1 LTATWFI
8 LDDMPTN
15 QKTGSHLVSTKWK
28 TAYKWKAMTTV
39 GLGTMMGSMDASIT
53 NISFP
58 ILTKTFGVSITT
70 IVWVSLAY
78 ILASTS
84 LMLILGR
91 VGDLFG
97 RKRIY
102 IWGTLIFTLGLT
114 LCSIS
119 QNVSQMILFRVIQA
133 IGSAMAMAC
142 GAAIVS
148 ESFPPNERGLGLGL
162 LAVSVSAGLI
172 SGPVLG
178 GLLLGWLHW
187 RSIFYLRIPF
197 GFIALM
203 MAIVFLKKDKRG
215 VEKINFDLWGTIFS
229 SGGLACLMVGV
240 NQLSRFGLKSSMFY
254 SMMGLGL
261 LSLILFIVVEKQAMD
276 PIVELSLFKNRVFA
290 SASASLFLMFLTY
303 SAYILLMPFYL
314 LQGIGMTPSKAGI
327 VMSIVSMIAII
338 VGPISGR
345 LSDRFGQVWF
355 ATLGAILTIISFWLI
370 YGFDLRSQL
379 MDIIPALALAGLGMG
394 LFQSPNNS
402 SIMGAVSPDRLGTAS
417 AMIATSRQ
425 VGISLGMALAGTI
438 YSGQL
443 AFHQAELTRQ
453 GFPRVMATRQAVT
466 LSFSDSFFVSA
477 ILMSLVVVLSLMTR
491 KLKPVYPSE
500 NSMIIKE
507 FQIK

>member
-1 LTATWFI
+1 MTRNGKKVTF
-8 LDDMPTN
+8 
-15 QKTGSHLVSTKWK
+15 LVSPKGE
-28 TAYKWKAMTTV
+28 TAYKWEAMATV

-91 VGDLFG
+91 VGDLLG

-119 QNVSQMILFRVIQA
+119 QNVTQLIIFRVIQA

-148 ESFPPNERGLGLGL
+148 ESFPPNERGMGLGL

-178 GLLLGWLHW
+178 GFLLGWFHW
-187 RSIFYLRIPF
+187 RSIFYLRIPL
-197 GFIALM
+197 GLIALM
-203 MAIVFLKKDKRG
+203 MALVFLKRDKRG
-215 VEKINFDLWGTIFS
+215 VEKIKFDLWGTIFS

-240 NQLSRFGLKSSMFY
+240 NQLSRFGLNSSMFY
-254 SMMGLGL
+254 TVMGLGF
-261 LSLILFIVVEKQAMD
+261 LSLILFIVVEKQAID
-276 PIVELSLFKNRVFA
+276 PIVELALFKNRVFA
-290 SASASLFLMFLTY
+290 SASAALFLMFLTY

-314 LQGIGMTPSKAGI
+314 LQGIGMRPSKAGV
-327 VMSIVSMIAII
+327 VMAIVSMIAII
-338 VGPISGR
+338 VGPISGW

-355 ATLGAILTIISFWLI
+355 ATLGAIVTIISFWLM
-370 YGFDLRSQL
+370 YEFDLRGQL
-379 MDIIPALALAGLGMG
+379 IDIIPALALAGLGMG
-394 LFQSPNNS
+394 LFQAPNNS
-402 SIMGAVSPDRLGTAS
+402 SIMGAVRQDRLGTAS
-417 AMIATSRQ
+417 AIIATSRQ

-438 YSGQL
+438 YSGQVL
-443 AFHQAELTRQ
+443 FHKVELTRQ
-453 GFPRVMATRQAVT
+453 GLQGAMVDRQAAV
-466 LSFSDSFFVSA
+466 LSFKDSFLVSA
-477 ILMSLVVVLSLMTR
+477 ILMSSVVVLSLMTR
-491 KLKPVYPSE
+491 LKKSDH
-500 NSMIIKE
+500 S
-507 FQIK
+507 